1 MIKVA
6 AIKKCP
12 HCQENM
18 KSRIHQHIRTYTNS
32 EGVRVDEY
40 YVIRAWTCN
49 MRNNK
54 CDIIF
59 ESFNN

>member
-1 MIKVA
+1 MNNVF

-12 HCQENM
+12 HCHENM
-18 KSRIHQHIRTYTNS
+18 KSRIHEHVKTYTNKQ
-32 EGVRVDEY
+32 GIRVNEH

-59 ESFNN
+59 DQPT